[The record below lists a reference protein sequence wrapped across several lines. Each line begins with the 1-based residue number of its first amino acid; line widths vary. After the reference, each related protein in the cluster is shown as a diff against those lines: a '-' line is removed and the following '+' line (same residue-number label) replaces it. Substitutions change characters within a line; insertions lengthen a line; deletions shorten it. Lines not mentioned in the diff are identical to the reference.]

1 MQALIKE
8 FRIVDDNN
16 LLFNS
21 DDKYMVPLYQRAYA
35 WTDNEIIQ
43 LIDDIND
50 YDDTYYLGS
59 LIVHKREENLY
70 EVIDGQQRLTTLYLL
85 FDYLNLSQ
93 KNSLIFECRDKSNY
107 TLTHLKD
114 NDVEDKMLEQTI
126 INGITV
132 IKNKFNESGI
142 DVNDFIA
149 KLRNVVIYRIE
160 VPEHT
165 DLNRYFEIMNTRGE
179 QLEQHDILKA
189 MLMSYLKTSED
200 RDAFASIWDACSD
213 MTGYV
218 QMHIDRNVR
227 DYVCD
232 WDWGRIKDDSIKEIK
247 NNRPKKYKSAKLSIK
262 DIIKSDFKVDL
273 YDEETEKE
281 DRVRFESII
290 EFPYFLIHVLKVFIN
305 NNQIVNKNP
314 DEKIIN
320 ELLDDKK
327 LIDTFRNVIENGLM
341 DDKEIDK
348 EWFSYN
354 FINCLIKCRFLFDK
368 YILKREYPL
377 NNEEGVWSIKYLRVS
392 GQKTQKKP
400 YYVNTEFNR
409 MKEWESTYK
418 DRNQLN
424 IMIQSC
430 LRVSYTSPKVMHW
443 ITKLLNCL
451 YDVDDY
457 SKLATFN
464 EVAEGLAKEAVKN
477 DFLVLCETKDPIA
490 YNMGVNTPHIV
501 LNYLDYL
508 IWKNNKAKYKDFIFE
523 FRNSVEHWYP
533 QNPSDGTFTK
543 WYNVDTFGNLCII
556 QRNVNSKFSN
566 MAPEAKKSTYKDMIT
581 KGSLKLR
588 LMAEMTNDSL
598 AWKDEVCQKHEDKML
613 ELLKRDM

>member
-1 MQALIKE
+1 MQDLIKE

-59 LIVHKREENLY
+59 LIVHKRKENLY

-85 FDYLNLSQ
+85 FNYLNLNQ

-189 MLMSYLKTSED
+189 MLMRYLKTSED

-273 YDEETEKE
+273 YDGETEKE

-290 EFPYFLIHVLKVFIN
+290 EFPYFLIHVLNVFIN
-305 NNQIVNKNP
+305 KNQIVNKNP

-348 EWFSYN
+348 KWFSYN

-443 ITKLLNCL
+443 ITKLLNYL
-451 YDVDDY
+451 YDVEDY
-457 SKLATFN
+457 SILATFN

-477 DFLVLCETKDPIA
+477 DFLVLCEAKDPIA

-508 IWKNNKAKYKDFIFE
+508 IWKGSKAKYKDFIFE

-543 WYNVDTFGNLCII
+543 WDNVDTFGNLCII

-566 MAPEAKKSTYKDMIT
+566 MAPEAKKSTYKNMIT

-598 AWKDEVCQKHEDKML
+598 AWKDEVCQTHEDKML

>member
-1 MQALIKE
+1 
-8 FRIVDDNN
+8 
-16 LLFNS
+16 
-21 DDKYMVPLYQRAYA
+21 
-35 WTDNEIIQ
+35 
-43 LIDDIND
+43 
-50 YDDTYYLGS
+50 
-59 LIVHKREENLY
+59 
-70 EVIDGQQRLTTLYLL
+70 
-85 FDYLNLSQ
+85 
-93 KNSLIFECRDKSNY
+93 
-107 TLTHLKD
+107 
-114 NDVEDKMLEQTI
+114 MLEQTI

-273 YDEETEKE
+273 YDGETEKE

-290 EFPYFLIHVLKVFIN
+290 EFPYFLIHVLNVFIN
-305 NNQIVNKNP
+305 KNQIVNKNP

-348 EWFSYN
+348 KWFSYN

-443 ITKLLNCL
+443 ITKLLNYL
-451 YDVDDY
+451 YDVEDY
-457 SKLATFN
+457 SILATFN

-477 DFLVLCETKDPIA
+477 DFLVLCEAKDPIA

-508 IWKNNKAKYKDFIFE
+508 IWKGSKAKYKDFIFE

-543 WYNVDTFGNLCII
+543 WDNVDTFGNLCII

-566 MAPEAKKSTYKDMIT
+566 MAPEAKKSTYKNMIT

-598 AWKDEVCQKHEDKML
+598 AWKDEVCQTHEDKML

>member
-1 MQALIKE
+1 MQDLIKE

-59 LIVHKREENLY
+59 LIVHKRKENLY

-85 FDYLNLSQ
+85 FNYLNLNQ

-273 YDEETEKE
+273 YDGETEKE

-290 EFPYFLIHVLKVFIN
+290 EFPYFLIHVLNVFIN
-305 NNQIVNKNP
+305 KNQIVNKNP

-348 EWFSYN
+348 KWFSYN

-443 ITKLLNCL
+443 ITKLLNYL
-451 YDVDDY
+451 YDVEDY
-457 SKLATFN
+457 SILATFN

-477 DFLVLCETKDPIA
+477 DFLVLCEAKDPIA

-508 IWKNNKAKYKDFIFE
+508 IWKGSKAKYKDFIFE

-543 WYNVDTFGNLCII
+543 WDNVDTFGNLCII

-566 MAPEAKKSTYKDMIT
+566 MAPEAKKSTYKNMIT

-598 AWKDEVCQKHEDKML
+598 AWKDEVCQTHEDKML